1 MWRACKEASANVVYA
16 TEVEK
21 MINQTGTNENETD
34 AEPGASVSSI
44 DAASSQTTEKDKKTN
59 NP

>member
-1 MWRACKEASANVVYA
+1 
-16 TEVEK
+16 